1 MFAVA
6 SHAED
11 VFLGYVHVYTGNG
24 KGKTTC
30 SIGLTIRALGAGRRV
45 AFLQFDKGFE
55 GRNEHYHERFILRKL
70 EGLDLR
76 FFGMERMMPDGK
88 FRFAN
93 IPEDFGQA
101 RAGLEEAK
109 RLIRDGGHFMVVC
122 DEAVTCVATKL
133 ITEDELLDLVR
144 VAREAGECELV
155 LTGRGASDRLVAAA
169 DLVSEVRLVKHYFY
183 EGVQAREGIEY

>member
-1 MFAVA
+1 M
-6 SHAED
+6 
-11 VFLGYVHVYTGNG
+11 GYVHVYTGNG

-30 SIGLTIRALGAGRRV
+30 CVGLTIRALGAGRRV

-55 GRNEHYHERFILRKL
+55 GRNEHYHERFILRQL
-70 EGLDLR
+70 EGLDLG

-93 IPEDFGQA
+93 IPEDFEQA

-109 RLIRDGGHFMVVC
+109 RLIRAGGHFMVVC
-122 DEAVTCVATKL
+122 DEAVTCVSTKL
-133 ITEDELLDLVR
+133 ITEDDLLELVR
-144 VAREAGECELV
+144 VAREEGECELV
-155 LTGRGASDRLVAAA
+155 LTGRGATARLVEAA

-183 EGVQAREGIEY
+183 EGVQAREGIEF